1 MRVTRNGLWEL
12 VRANLRATN
21 VRTRVVEEQAVTG
34 LRFNRPSDAPQLV
47 GQIDRLHATRLDQG
61 VFESNSSQALAQ
73 LDQLDSTLGQI
84 HDALTRARELAVQSA
99 SELSNGDQRG
109 YSAGEVGSI
118 RGSVL
123 AAANVDFAGRYLF
136 AGTNWDS
143 PPFDAT
149 GAYGGST
156 DVPSVRVGDVSWVQ
170 TGRDG
175 SAVFSGAVDVFG
187 VLDALKSALE
197 ADDTVGIQAA
207 LDGLDGALD
216 QVMAARADVGIDARM
231 AEDAGALADGLSS
244 EIESRMDSLLG
255 ADPAETYTRLSELRQ
270 AYETALQVASSSKG
284 QSLFD
289 LI

>member
-1 MRVTRNGLWEL
+1 MRVTRNGLWAL

-21 VRTRVVEEQAVTG
+21 ARTRVVEEQAVTG
-34 LRFNRPSDAPQLV
+34 MVINRPSDAPQLV
-47 GQIDRLHATRLDQG
+47 GQVDRLHATRLDQS
-61 VFESNSSQALAQ
+61 VFETNSSQALAQ

-99 SELSNGDQRG
+99 SELSNAEQRG
-109 YSAGEVGSI
+109 YTAQEVGSI

-123 AAANVDFAGRYLF
+123 DAANVDFAGRYLF
-136 AGTNWDS
+136 AGTNWDA

-149 GAYGGST
+149 GAYTGSA
-156 DVPSVRVGDVSWVQ
+156 DVPSIRVGDENWVQ

-175 SAVFSGAVDVFG
+175 SAVFSGPVDVFG
-187 VLDALKSALE
+187 VLDDFQTALE
-197 ADDTVGIQAA
+197 SNDTMAIQAA
-207 LDGLDGALD
+207 LDDLDGALD
-216 QVMAARADVGIDARM
+216 QVMAARADVGNDART
-231 AEDAGALADGLSS
+231 AEDAGSLADSLSS
-244 EIESRMDSLLG
+244 EIESRMDTLLS